1 MRQDLVS
8 ALRHLRKNPGYA
20 IVTVLTL
27 ALGIGANTAIF
38 SVVNGVVLKPLPYPS
53 PTRLVFITSQFPGL
67 GFDQFWVSAPE
78 FMEFR
83 ERNQSFQDVGA
94 YRAGAVNLG
103 TADQPRRVVSAVI
116 TSELMPVL
124 GVAPLR
130 GRQFTRADT
139 LPGAEDVGALSSEIW
154 RSAFGGDESVLGRVI
169 PIDGVPTRIVA
180 IMPPG
185 YDVHDQ
191 KIQVWLPLTLDPAN
205 PGNRGGHFL
214 YLVGRLKDGVSF
226 SQAKA
231 DVGTM
236 MDKWVTLN
244 PGTHVPSRQGHPIRL
259 DMLQDDLVGGVKTA
273 LWVLQGAVAFVLLIA
288 CANLANLL
296 LARAES
302 RQREFA
308 IRTALGAGRGRL
320 LRQFLTEGVVLALFG
335 GALGAVMG
343 FGGLR
348 AVLAANPDS
357 IPRSSEI
364 VLDPTVL
371 VFTVVV
377 SILTGLLFGMAPLLH
392 LRERVMTLALKE
404 SGQRAT
410 AGSARARVRS
420 GLVMAEVALAVVLVI
435 GAGLLLRSFWNLISV
450 DAGFNRSHLLTFG
463 VVLPG
468 STYRTAQSSVDF
480 FSRLTS
486 ELGAQSGVQGV
497 AAMSGLPPVRL
508 VNAND
513 TDFEGYVAPKEGPFE
528 NVDYYQTVT
537 LDYLKTMGIPVLE
550 GRDFALSDV
559 TGGPVVLVNETLA
572 KTFYKNQRPIGKRVK
587 PSFRDTTPWFT
598 IIGVVRDVKQGGV
611 NTKTGTELYF
621 LNAQGPST
629 LQSSPRNMNIV
640 LRTTLTA
647 EALAPQIRRILQSM
661 DPTLPIVKLRSMDE
675 VFAESLARPRFLA
688 QLLGVFAGLALL
700 LAAIGTYGILSY
712 SVAERRR
719 EIGIHM
725 ALGANRTTVL
735 RMVLAQGMRLT
746 IVGLFAG
753 LLAALALTRLLQTQL
768 FNVKPSDPSTIAPV
782 SIFIALV
789 EFAACYIPASRATRV
804 DPMVVLRDE

>member
-1 MRQDLVS
+1 L
-8 ALRHLRKNPGYA
+8 
-20 IVTVLTL
+20 
-27 ALGIGANTAIF
+27 
-38 SVVNGVVLKPLPYPS
+38 S
-53 PTRLVFITSQFPGL
+53 P
-67 GFDQFWVSAPE
+67 A
-78 FMEFR
+78 
-83 ERNQSFQDVGA
+83 
-94 YRAGAVNLG
+94 
-103 TADQPRRVVSAVI
+103 
-116 TSELMPVL
+116 
-124 GVAPLR
+124 
-130 GRQFTRADT
+130 RADPDET
-139 LPGAEDVGALSSEIW
+139 LSLCC
-154 RSAFGGDESVLGRVI
+154 
-169 PIDGVPTRIVA
+169 
-180 IMPPG
+180 
-185 YDVHDQ
+185 
-191 KIQVWLPLTLDPAN
+191 
-205 PGNRGGHFL
+205 
-214 YLVGRLKDGVSF
+214 
-226 SQAKA
+226 
-231 DVGTM
+231 
-236 MDKWVTLN
+236 
-244 PGTHVPSRQGHPIRL
+244 PSKHRH
-259 DMLQDDLVGGVKTA
+259 
-273 LWVLQGAVAFVLLIA
+273 
-288 CANLANLL
+288 
-296 LARAES
+296 E
-302 RQREFA
+302 
-308 IRTALGAGRGRL
+308 
-320 LRQFLTEGVVLALFG
+320 
-335 GALGAVMG
+335 
-343 FGGLR
+343 
-348 AVLAANPDS
+348 
-357 IPRSSEI
+357 
-364 VLDPTVL
+364 
-371 VFTVVV
+371 
-377 SILTGLLFGMAPLLH
+377 
-392 LRERVMTLALKE
+392 
-404 SGQRAT
+404 
-410 AGSARARVRS
+410 
-420 GLVMAEVALAVVLVI
+420 
-435 GAGLLLRSFWNLISV
+435 FWNLISV

-468 STYRTAQSSVDF
+468 STYRTPQSSVDF

-528 NVDYYQTVT
+528 DVDYYQTVT

-572 KTFYKNQRPIGKRVK
+572 KTFYKNQSPIGKRVK

-647 EALAPQIRRILQSM
+647 DALAPQIRRILQSM

-768 FNVKPSDPSTIAPV
+768 FNVKPSDPSTIAAV
-782 SIFIALV
+782 SIFIGLV
-789 EFAACYIPASRATRV
+789 AFAACYIPASRATRV